1 MTTRREFLAWTGKI
15 AIGGMAGLAVLEACE
30 PTSFPSAASNSVTPP
45 PPGPDGRIGIDV
57 SDLTSSNP
65 AKMAPGLTGP
75 DGMPVM
81 VTFTGGTSYYAMSML
96 CTHAACEINSKA
108 SNGVIPCACHGSQY
122 DLSGKVVQGPATAN
136 LHQYDGV
143 YDAANKQLR
152 IKLV

>member
-81 VTFTGGTSYYAMSML
+81 VTLPEERATTRCRCYARMPRVRS
-96 CTHAACEINSKA
+96 IQK
-108 SNGVIPCACHGSQY
+108 
-122 DLSGKVVQGPATAN
+122 
-136 LHQYDGV
+136 
-143 YDAANKQLR
+143 LR
-152 IKLV
+152 TV